1 MKSLL
6 KLSGD
11 ARAAYIE
18 GQRDMQSDWP
28 DERGEVR
35 QALCWAK
42 RKRNGKPDAA
52 KLKQDESLRKRFAA
66 FRAARAKEV
75 KP

>member
-18 GQRDMQSDWP
+18 GQRDLQSDWP
-28 DERGEVR
+28 DERRYVSV
-35 QALCWAK
+35 ALRWAT
-42 RKRNGKPDAA
+42 RKGNGKPDAA
-52 KLKQDESLRKRFAA
+52 KLKQDESVRKRFAA
-66 FRAARAKEV
+66 FRAARAKED
-75 KP
+75 KR